1 MTYGFVRFTPIR
13 LSDSRTNP
21 IPAFQQDRTVLDPKI
36 LFRQEAGGS
45 VDMLHCFSPEDR
57 NKKVTVYDVMHV
69 VVRTAPFNVKRM
81 RSRVDPIGPSSVYN
95 EMNCVT

>member
-1 MTYGFVRFTPIR
+1 
-13 LSDSRTNP
+13 
-21 IPAFQQDRTVLDPKI
+21 
-36 LFRQEAGGS
+36 
-45 VDMLHCFSPEDR
+45 MLHCFSPEDR

>member
-1 MTYGFVRFTPIR
+1 
-13 LSDSRTNP
+13 
-21 IPAFQQDRTVLDPKI
+21 
-36 LFRQEAGGS
+36 
-45 VDMLHCFSPEDR
+45 MLHCFSPEDR

-95 EMNCVT
+95 EMNCVTWVHSHTHGKAKRRGIQGKRERKADDIQGDYISGRALSAGLA